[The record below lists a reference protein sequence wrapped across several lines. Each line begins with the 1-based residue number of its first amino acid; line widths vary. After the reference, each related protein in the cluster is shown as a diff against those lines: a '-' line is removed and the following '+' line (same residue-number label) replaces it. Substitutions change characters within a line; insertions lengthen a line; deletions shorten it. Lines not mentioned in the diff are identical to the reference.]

1 MQYFLSLF
9 TLGSGLVYHD
19 VDGGCLE
26 LQDVKM
32 DELLSLD
39 TAVGILGLLL
49 LLFGDRLYRLMVMA
63 PGFFIGGYVAT
74 HHINIAPESQLFA
87 TVLCSIIGGFVMLL
101 VEKFTV
107 ALFGALL
114 GGALT
119 VSLADLIGGVL
130 STEWY
135 WPVIGAL
142 LGSFLFPPL
151 FKKNLALVTAGIGS
165 LCLAHSL
172 EREQD
177 TVFIVG
183 VGLFGW
189 LFQTL
194 LRRRREND

>member
-1 MQYFLSLF
+1 M
-9 TLGSGLVYHD
+9 YHD
-19 VDGGCLE
+19 DDGGCLE
-26 LQDVKM
+26 LETVRM
-32 DELLSLD
+32 DELLVLD
-39 TAVGILGLLL
+39 VAVGIFGLLM

-63 PGFFIGGYVAT
+63 PGFFIGGYIAT
-74 HHINIAPESQLFA
+74 HHVNIDPEVQLFA
-87 TVLCSIIGGFVMLL
+87 TVLCSIVGGFVMLL

-119 VSLADLIGGVL
+119 VSLANLIGGAL

-151 FKKNLALVTAGIGS
+151 FKKNLALVTSGIGS
-165 LCLAHSL
+165 LCLAYSL

-183 VGLFGW
+183 VGVCGW
-189 LFQTL
+189 VLQMML
-194 LRRRREND
+194 HRRREKE